1 MLASWLLYKSV
12 FGMVLFI
19 ILFPVVIK
27 RRKSR
32 MCEKQKEELLM
43 QFKDA
48 MQSVTMAL
56 QAGYSME
63 NAWKESERELAGL
76 HGEEALFVQEL
87 RRINAAVG
95 VNQPIERLL
104 YEFAQRSDCEDI
116 QNFSEVFL
124 FAKRSGGDFCKIMQT
139 TVRHISEKTE
149 VESEIQTILSAKKM
163 EQRIMNVIPVG
174 LLLYLNVTAPDFLV
188 GLYGNLAGRAI
199 MTAALLVY
207 VAAVRIS
214 EKIMQIK
221 V

>member
-1 MLASWLLYKSV
+1 
-12 FGMVLFI
+12 
-19 ILFPVVIK
+19 
-27 RRKSR
+27 
-32 MCEKQKEELLM
+32 M

-139 TVRHISEKTE
+139 TVRNISEKTE